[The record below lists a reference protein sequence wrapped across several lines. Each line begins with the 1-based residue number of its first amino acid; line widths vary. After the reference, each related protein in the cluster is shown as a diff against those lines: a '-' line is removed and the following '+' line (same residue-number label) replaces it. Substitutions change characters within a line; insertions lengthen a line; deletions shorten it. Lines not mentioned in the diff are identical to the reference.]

1 MGNLPAHLHRP
12 NPALDAGFRPRSSA
26 SGFRRFQEYST
37 REYALESSGQESG
50 VCKSHYRLFSATLT
64 ERFNK
69 IEKLLLSANI
79 VASAVI
85 DGVPP
90 GAVDGS
96 EAVERREPRF
106 RSLRGAI
113 G

>member
-1 MGNLPAHLHRP
+1 MGNLPARLHRP

-26 SGFRRFQEYST
+26 LGFRRFQEYST
-37 REYALESSGQESG
+37 REYALESSRQESD

-85 DGVPP
+85 DGAPP

-106 RSLRGAI
+106 HSLRGAI